1 MVEQRNQTKPNKLFF
16 SGKNYH
22 CLFVYYFMTKIQFCH
37 ITQDPLEH
45 GNSKGFKFC
54 SSDDLYTLYVE
65 HALV

>member
-1 MVEQRNQTKPNKLFF
+1 
-16 SGKNYH
+16 
-22 CLFVYYFMTKIQFCH
+22 MTKIQFCH